1 MIKTIAAAC
10 AAMTL
15 AAAPAHAD
23 KPHADKDIADGGLI
37 AAKSA
42 HDFDTTVEKLKA
54 AIDKRGFTTFAV
66 IDHAKGAASV
76 GETLRPTT
84 LIIFGNPRGG
94 APVMQAEQRMGL
106 ALPLKMLAAEDET
119 GATRLYYANMAQ
131 VFADHGISDV
141 TGPLGMMEGA
151 LAAIAAEA
159 SAP

>member
-10 AAMTL
+10 AGVMLT
-15 AAAPAHAD
+15 AASVHAGED
-23 KPHADKDIADGGLI
+23 VSNPRLI
-37 AAKSA
+37 AAESA
-42 HDFDTTVEKLKA
+42 NDFEATVEKLKT

-66 IDHAKGAASV
+66 IDHAQGAASV

-94 APVMQAEQRMGL
+94 APVMQAEQQIGI
-106 ALPLKMLAAEDET
+106 ALPLKMLAAQDET
-119 GATRLYYANMAQ
+119 GATRLYYSDMAQ
-131 VFADHGISDV
+131 VFADYGLAHL
-141 TGPLGMMEGA
+141 TGPLGKMEGA